1 MKTYLVFRLYGAL
14 ASWGVEAVGENRPT
28 GTYPTRSAIL
38 GLLGAALGIRRDDE
52 TQLMALQQSVK
63 IAIKQIVSGLLMR
76 DYHTSQVPS
85 QEKKQSHPT
94 RKSELRDKSKLNT
107 VLSSRDYLADGVWV
121 IAISLTEQASFP
133 LSALRDAL
141 LKPVFTL
148 SLGRKSCP
156 LALPMMP
163 QLTEYPSLKA
173 ALDTPFPLLPYQS
186 EKANHYY
193 WQRNHDVVS
202 YFWEGNKDE
211 IMIPDTT
218 ILTHQL
224 WNEPLPRS
232 RWQFTQRTMH
242 QLSFQLSGVEG
253 THVSV

>member
-1 MKTYLVFRLYGAL
+1 MQTYLVFRLYGAL
-14 ASWGVEAVGENRPT
+14 ASWGVEAVGESRPT
-28 GTYPTRSAIL
+28 DTYPSRSAIL
-38 GLLGAALGIRRDDE
+38 GLLGATLGIRRDDE
-52 TQLMALQQSVK
+52 TQLVALQQGIK

-76 DYHTSQVPS
+76 DYHTAQVPS
-85 QEKKQSHPT
+85 QEKKQAHLT

-107 VLSSRDYLADGVWV
+107 ILSSRDYLADGVWI
-121 IAISLTEQASFP
+121 IAISLTEQANFT

-163 QLTEYPSLKA
+163 QLAEYSSLKA
-173 ALDTPFPLLPYQS
+173 ALDTSFPPLPHQS
-186 EKANHYY
+186 EKSNHY

-202 YFWEGNKDE
+202 YFWEGDE
-211 IMIPDTT
+211 GEITIPDTT
-218 ILTHQL
+218 ILTHQR
-224 WNEPLPRS
+224 WDEPLSRS

-242 QLSFQLSGVEG
+242 QLSTVEG

>member
-14 ASWGVEAVGENRPT
+14 ASWGVEAVGESRPT

-52 TQLMALQQSVK
+52 TQLAALQQSVS
-63 IAIKQIVSGLLMR
+63 IAIKQIVSGLLLR
-76 DYHTSQVPS
+76 DYHTAQVPS
-85 QEKKQSHPT
+85 QEKKQTHLT
-94 RKSELRDKSKLNT
+94 RKSELHDKSKLNT

-121 IAISLTEQASFP
+121 IAISLTEQCSFT
-133 LSALRDAL
+133 LSALCDAL
-141 LKPVFTL
+141 IKPVFTL

-156 LALPMMP
+156 LAVPMMP
-163 QLTEYPSLKA
+163 QLAEYPSLKA
-173 ALDTPFPLLPYQS
+173 ALDTVFPLLPYQS
-186 EKANHYY
+186 EKRHDY

-202 YFWEGNKDE
+202 YFWEGDKEE
-211 IMIPDTT
+211 ITIPDAT

-224 WNEPLPRS
+224 WDEPLSRR

-242 QLSFQLSGVEG
+242 QLSIQLSTVEG